1 MVDSGLRKKFLEARN
16 YVLSNIFTIQEPS
29 DMHDLERWY
38 DELDEKTKIGLIAL
52 SVERRLRYEPE
63 TDEWVQKIMDLLEGS
78 CWWEDLDLICP
89 MNLWEIVQEI
99 KQEKHESLM
108 REVLE
113 ILQRLEQI
121 LQILQNLQRM
131 YQECL
136 ELERKLLERLNVHR

>member
-1 MVDSGLRKKFLEARN
+1 MVDSELRKKFLEARN
-16 YVLSNIFTIQEPS
+16 YVLSNIFTISEPS
-29 DMHDLERWY
+29 DVHDLERWY
-38 DELDEKTKIGLIAL
+38 NELDEKTKIGLTAL
-52 SVERRLRYEPE
+52 SVEKRLRYKPE
-63 TDEWVQKIMDLLEGS
+63 TDEWVEKIMDLLEGS

-89 MNLWEIVQEI
+89 MNLWEIIQEI

-113 ILQRLEQI
+113 VLQRLEQI

-136 ELERKLLERLNVHR
+136 ELERKLLERLSTYR

>member
-1 MVDSGLRKKFLEARN
+1 MLDSELRKKFLEARN
-16 YVLSNIFTIQEPS
+16 HVLSNIFTIPEPFGV
-29 DMHDLERWY
+29 HDLERWY
-38 DELDEKTKIGLIAL
+38 NELDEKTKIGLIAL
-52 SVERRLRYEPE
+52 SVERRLKLKPE
-63 TDEWVQKIMDLLEGS
+63 TDEWAEKIMDLLEGS

-136 ELERKLLERLNVHR
+136 ELERKLLERLSAHE

>member
-1 MVDSGLRKKFLEARN
+1 LRKKFLEARN
-16 YVLSNIFTIQEPS
+16 HVLSNIFTFTIPEPS
-29 DMHDLERWY
+29 DDLEHWY
-38 DELDEKTKIGLIAL
+38 NELDEKTKIGLIAL
-52 SVERRLRYEPE
+52 SVERRLGYEPG
-63 TDEWVQKIMDLLEGS
+63 TDEWVQKIIDLLEGS

-99 KQEKHESLM
+99 KHESM

-113 ILQRLEQI
+113 VLQQLEQI

-136 ELERKLLERLNVHR
+136 ELERKLLERLSAHRGG